1 MNETQY
7 KLKSKIKTKR
17 QRLKIKKKIGY
28 IRYLESSKF
37 QIDRKNK
44 EESKVRKDRN
54 TNKNKMAKI
63 SKEKI
68 KK

>member
-63 SKEKI
+63 SKEKR